1 MNNSENPPV
10 SNNSFVPANNDLD
23 STRDDLEEERK
34 ELERKQAEL
43 NRTNLFKTRVIES
56 EVNSSLVFQIA
67 LYYNWFYCFLCF
79 VLQLSSIAYKL
90 YIYTND
96 NFSKVRVVL
105 VLLWIIVENIR
116 LNMGY
121 RANIQEIVILF
132 IYNNIVL

>member
-1 MNNSENPPV
+1 MNNSEYQQ
-10 SNNSFVPANNDLD
+10 NNSFAVANNDLD
-23 STRDDLEEERK
+23 STRYDLEEERK

-56 EVNSSLVFQIA
+56 EINSSLVFQIA

-79 VLQLSSIAYKL
+79 VLQRSSIAYKL

-105 VLLWIIVENIR
+105 VLIWIIVENIR

>member
-56 EVNSSLVFQIA
+56 EINSSLVFQIA

-121 RANIQEIVILF
+121 RANIQEIVFYLSIHS
-132 IYNNIVL
+132 VW

>member
-1 MNNSENPPV
+1 MNNSENQYA
-10 SNNSFVPANNDLD
+10 NNSFVAANNDLD

-56 EVNSSLVFQIA
+56 EINSSLAFQIA

-79 VLQLSSIAYKL
+79 ILQISSISYKL

-96 NFSKVRVVL
+96 NFSKVRIVL
-105 VLLWIIVENIR
+105 VLVWIVVENIR

-121 RANIQEIVILF
+121 RANIQEIVIFF
-132 IYNNIVL
+132 I

>member
-1 MNNSENPPV
+1 MNNSEYQQ
-10 SNNSFVPANNDLD
+10 NNSFAVANNDLD

-56 EVNSSLVFQIA
+56 EINSSLVFQIA
-67 LYYNWFYCFLCF
+67 LYYNWFYCFLFF